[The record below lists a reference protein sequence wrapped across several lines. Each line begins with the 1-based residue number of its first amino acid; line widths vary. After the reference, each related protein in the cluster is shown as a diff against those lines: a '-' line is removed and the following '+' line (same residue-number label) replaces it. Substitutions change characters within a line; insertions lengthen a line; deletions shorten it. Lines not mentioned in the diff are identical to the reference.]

1 MSVTSGFFNSV
12 NHDRLYDAEQ
22 ISSMFDGI
30 IYDGIYS
37 GIGDAFIVKPY
48 SDLNSTITVGTGRA
62 WFDHTWTKNDTE
74 LAITLDDPNVL
85 YDRIDCVVIDVDR
98 RQDVR
103 KNSIKVVKGEV
114 SESGAVKPTLINE
127 ELHKQYP
134 LSYITV
140 KAGSPAPISASN
152 MENVIGQSATPL
164 VQAVLDHMDITMFVQ
179 QMESEFDEWFEGLKD
194 VVSGDSI
201 TNLQQQINEIN
212 EYIEL
217 QKPVSIDG
225 EAYLKSK
232 DVKITTVDLGFAQM
246 GQAFV
251 LPDGYILAI
260 SGEQGDRKLDNY
272 SAKIYNEDFVKVKEA
287 DLGVI
292 YSGNDSEVQNWPVKS
307 PSCVILENLDAYPGR
322 VMIGYPQGSFGNSSF
337 GYVDISITSDHT
349 ITSTKG
355 SYGQVSGSSGG
366 ASGLALS
373 SSVGF
378 LNNGSRVAYC
388 SSLTGIVAYL
398 VKFSS
403 DGVRTAGKVLTNR
416 EGARAD
422 SVYNS
427 LFSYIDSSSKEMLAV
442 YSEPD
447 SGYSAVSIYNADTLA
462 YVSTSWG
469 SSSST
474 ATAPY
479 SLNGIRVFNN
489 ARVISTDGMNISKFT
504 NSYQS
509 TSDGQISPYIAL
521 QTSLEVSGTSGSYSG
536 AVISND
542 SRIIVVNRNG
552 QLSSGISLNGGM
564 PVYTPSVSSRIM
576 NADGN
581 SAGLLKH
588 KYSSWTNGTNRY
600 VWIFSGYVN
609 YGGVPRV
616 YFVKDLKADLLTWED
631 VKTNFGSV
639 LAVSIEVEE

>member
-1 MSVTSGFFNSV
+1 MAVTSGFFNSV
-12 NHDRLYDAEQ
+12 NHDRLYNAEQ

-30 IYDGIYS
+30 ILDGIYQ
-37 GIGDAFIVKPY
+37 GLGDAFIVKPY
-48 SDLNSTITVGTGRA
+48 SDLNCTVTVGTGRA
-62 WFDHTWTKNDTE
+62 WFDHTWTLNSTE
-74 LAITLDDPNVL
+74 LALTLDDPNVL
-85 YDRIDCVVIDVDR
+85 YDRIDAIVIDVDR

-103 KNSIKVVKGEV
+103 ANSIKVVKGTV
-114 SESGAVKPTLINE
+114 SEAGATKPTLIEE
-127 ELHKQYP
+127 ELHNQYP
-134 LSYITV
+134 LAYVTV
-140 KAGSPAPISASN
+140 KAGSAAPIQAQYI
-152 MENVIGQSATPL
+152 ENVIGQTKTPL
-164 VQAVLDHMDITMFVQ
+164 VAGVLEHMDITMFVQ
-179 QMESEFDEWFEGLKD
+179 QMEDEFNVWFEGLKD

-201 TNLQQQINEIN
+201 TNLQQQINKIN

-232 DVKITTVDLGFAQM
+232 DIKITTADFGFAQM

-251 LPDGYILAI
+251 LPDGYILSI
-260 SGEQGDRKLDNY
+260 SGEQGDRELDNY
-272 SAKIYNEDFVKVKEA
+272 VAKLYNEDFVKVKET

-292 YSGNDSEVQNWPVKS
+292 YSGNDSAVRDAAIES
-307 PSCVILENLDAYPGR
+307 PSCVILESLDAYPGR
-322 VMIGYPQGSFGNSSF
+322 VMIGYPQGSFTNSSF

-355 SYGQVSGSSGG
+355 AYGQVGSSSSG
-366 ASGLALS
+366 ASGLVLS

-378 LNNGSRVAYC
+378 LNDGSRVAYC
-388 SSLTGIVAYL
+388 SSLMGIVAYL

-403 DGVRTAGKVLTNR
+403 DGVRTAGKVLTSS
-416 EGARAD
+416 EGARAA

-427 LFSYIDSSSKEMLAV
+427 LFSYVDSSYKEMLAV
-442 YSEPD
+442 YTEPD
-447 SGYSAVSIYNADTLA
+447 NGYSSVSIYDADTLA

-469 SSSST
+469 SSDSS
-474 ATAPY
+474 ATVPY

-489 ARVISTDGMNISKFT
+489 ARVIGTDGMSISKFT

-509 TSDGQISPYIAL
+509 TSDGQISPYISL
-521 QTSLEVSGTSGSYSG
+521 QTSLNVAGTSGSYSG

-542 SRIIVVNRNG
+542 SRIIVVNRGG
-552 QLSSGISLNGGM
+552 QLSSGISLSGGM
-564 PVYTPSVSSRIM
+564 PVYTPSISSRIM

-588 KYSSWTNGTNRY
+588 KYSYWTNGTNRY
-600 VWIFSGYVN
+600 VWIFSGYMN
-609 YGGVPRV
+609 YGGVPLV
-616 YFVKDLKADLLTWED
+616 YFVKDMGSNIYTWDD
-631 VKTNFGSV
+631 VKKKFGYI